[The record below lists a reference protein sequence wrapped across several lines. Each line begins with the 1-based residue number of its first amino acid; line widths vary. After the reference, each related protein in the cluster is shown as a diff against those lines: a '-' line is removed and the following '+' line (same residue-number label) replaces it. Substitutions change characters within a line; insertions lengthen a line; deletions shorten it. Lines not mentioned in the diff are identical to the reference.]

1 MLIIEQMEEPNKKIT
16 YKPAGEQEA
25 WIGIL
30 FTCIASDGIV
40 GIAEAE
46 SLSKML
52 SGKIIFEGTDIP
64 ALCSKVTDVYKE
76 SGAAGMIAACKTHIK
91 EEDKPTL
98 FSMAVDI
105 VLSDGLL
112 EKEERQIIELL
123 ASELKIESS
132 LLLKIVEVM
141 LIRNRGNRILD

>member
-1 MLIIEQMEEPNKKIT
+1 MENTNKKIT
-16 YKPAGEQEA
+16 YKPTGEQEA

-30 FTCIASDGIV
+30 FTCIASDGII

-46 SLSKML
+46 TLSKML
-52 SGKIIFEGTDIP
+52 SGKINFEGADIP
-64 ALCSKVTDVYKE
+64 GLCSKVTKAYKE
-76 SGAAGMIAACKTHIK
+76 TGAAIMINACKTHIK

-123 ASELKIESS
+123 ARELKIESS
-132 LLLKIVEVM
+132 LVLKIIEVM
-141 LIRNRGNRILD
+141 LIRNRGNCILD